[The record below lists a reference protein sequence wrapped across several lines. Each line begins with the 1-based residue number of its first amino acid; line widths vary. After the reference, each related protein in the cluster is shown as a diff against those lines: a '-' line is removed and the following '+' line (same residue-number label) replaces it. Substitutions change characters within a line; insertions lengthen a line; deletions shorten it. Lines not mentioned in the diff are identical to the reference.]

1 MSTID
6 HQPGDTGSR
15 RSAPV
20 LGPDQAETGATPG
33 EVAAIIGEILGIGDM
48 ATDENFFEMGG
59 NSILALMLISRIEQ
73 RWAAKLSMIN
83 VIHHATP
90 AMLADLIAKNAPRR
104 GGCPPVNGQPR
115 QALPGEPE
123 P

>member
-1 MSTID
+1 MSTTD
-6 HQPGDTGSR
+6 EQPGDTGSR

-20 LGPDQAETGATPG
+20 LGPDQAETGATAR
-33 EVAAIIGEILGIGDM
+33 EVATIIGEILGIGEM

-83 VIHHATP
+83 VIQHATP
-90 AMLADLIAKNAPRR
+90 AMLADLIATNAPGR
-104 GGCPPVNGQPR
+104 GRCPAANGRPG
-115 QALPGEPE
+115 QASSGEPE

>member
-6 HQPGDTGSR
+6 QQPGDTGSR
-15 RSAPV
+15 RSASV
-20 LGPDQAETGATPG
+20 LGPDQAGTGATPG
-33 EVAAIIGEILGIGDM
+33 EVATIIGEILGIGEM

-59 NSILALMLISRIEQ
+59 NSILALMLISRIEK

-83 VIHHATP
+83 VIQHATP
-90 AMLADLIAKNAPRR
+90 AMLADLIAS
-104 GGCPPVNGQPR
+104 
-115 QALPGEPE
+115 LGEPE

>member
-6 HQPGDTGSR
+6 QQPGDTGSR

-20 LGPDQAETGATPG
+20 LGPDQMETGATPG
-33 EVAAIIGEILGIGDM
+33 AVATIIGEILGIGEM

-83 VIHHATP
+83 VIQHATP
-90 AMLADLIAKNAPRR
+90 AMLADLIAKSAE
-104 GGCPPVNGQPR
+104 
-115 QALPGEPE
+115 L
-123 P
+123 

>member
-20 LGPDQAETGATPG
+20 LGPDQAETEATPG

-90 AMLADLIAKNAPRR
+90 AMLADLIAKNALGR
-104 GGCPPVNGQPR
+104 GGCAPVNGQPR

>member
-1 MSTID
+1 MSTTD
-6 HQPGDTGSR
+6 EQPGDTGSR
-15 RSAPV
+15 RSASV
-20 LGPDQAETGATPG
+20 LGPDQAGTGATPG
-33 EVAAIIGEILGIGDM
+33 EVATIIGEILGIGEM

-90 AMLADLIAKNAPRR
+90 AMLADLIAKNAPGR
-104 GGCPPVNGQPR
+104 GGCRPANGRPG
-115 QALPGEPE
+115 QASPGEPK